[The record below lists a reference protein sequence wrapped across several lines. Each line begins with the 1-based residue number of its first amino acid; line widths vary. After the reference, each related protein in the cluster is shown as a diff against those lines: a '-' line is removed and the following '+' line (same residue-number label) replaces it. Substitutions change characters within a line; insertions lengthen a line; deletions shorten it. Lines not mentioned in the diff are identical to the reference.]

1 MKKDVKIEVPNSYS
15 AVSLKKYLRLQ
26 KDLKAYEGDTKA
38 QDAFLLWNLCGLT
51 PEITNKLDVETLT
64 NITNDLR
71 GFLNKNDFELQR
83 IVEID
88 GKKYGFEPNLSKL
101 SYGAYLDI
109 SSFETLSI
117 DENWSTIMSILYR
130 EVTKERG
137 ALYDIKAY
145 QGYTDEDTE
154 RWMNVGMDIHFGAFF
169 FFNRILTDLSKGILN
184 SLKEEAL
191 MEKHHPFIR
200 TILEKSGEAINRLSS
215 SQTKI

>member
-1 MKKDVKIEVPNSYS
+1 MKKEVKIEVPKDYS

-26 KDLKAYEGDTKA
+26 NDLKQYEGDEKA
-38 QDAFLLWNLCGLT
+38 QDAFLLWDLCGLV
-51 PEITNKLDVETLT
+51 PEVTNKLDVETLT

-83 IVEID
+83 IVNID
-88 GKKYGFEPNLSKL
+88 GIEYGFEPNLSKL

-109 SSFETLSI
+109 SAFETLSI
-117 DENWSTIMSILYR
+117 DKNWPTIMSILYR
-130 EVTKERG
+130 PVTNKRG

-145 QGYTDEDTE
+145 QGYTDEDTD
-154 RWMNVGMDIHFGAFF
+154 RWLDVGMDIHFGAFF
-169 FFNRILTDLSKGILN
+169 FFNRILADLSKDILN